1 MPSRD
6 VVSQLAA
13 LRRSRNNLNSKDLE
27 QVAERAGWI
36 FNRWAPGHSVY
47 VKTGFWAN
55 LSIPQG
61 KLDGR
66 TALRLIKLVEASL
79 YSEKEESPAEKEDLG
94 E

>member
-1 MPSRD
+1 MGTGPQR
-6 VVSQLAA
+6 
-13 LRRSRNNLNSKDLE
+13 LREDR
-27 QVAERAGWI
+27 
-36 FNRWAPGHSVY
+36 
-47 VKTGFWAN
+47 FWAN